1 MQMDKILSKSQS
13 EEVTKISKED
23 HEKIWE
29 KSDNSIGNGKKRR
42 PTTNIE
48 KLLQSYLPQNPVKK
62 KFYAFR

>member
-23 HEKIWE
+23 NEKIWE
-29 KSDNSIGNGKKRR
+29 KSDNSIGNKRR